1 MRFYEVI
8 AETEY
13 FGDEESAEAKVA
25 EKKKRIV
32 RKTDAFYRDNEEL
45 ACAFVVVADDKLEI
59 ALCVK
64 KGDADEK
71 SIAAS
76 FLEKLEIP
84 YKNLQVK
91 EISMT
96 TYMHGIRAAYRER
109 LISDDDDFAEY
120 AGLETFWC
128 NRDDYFNDK
137 VADGKKTF
145 AELKDDVTRYH
156 LGDEYKEEL
165 DRVLDG
171 KKRRVFLGNPANY
184 FIISRDDAARRV
196 MAQDLIFALYK
207 KGRLQSRRYTIIN
220 LMDSDCTLAD
230 LEEFYKVNQGATVYL
245 KVSAGNFPQGE
256 QVRGVLDMK
265 RVCEVVKKR
274 GTRTLTIFSMDEP
287 SDQCRSKIED
297 YMTGVPLVVFTDNL
311 YKKEKARDAVLA
323 MAKSENFNISDE
335 LLEKLEK
342 SERSYTFGELVE
354 TYNVWRAEYM
364 GSEVFPEY
372 KRFVTHVTEDEKS
385 VKRSDAYARLQK
397 MIGLTNAK
405 KVIDG
410 AIDYFRLQKE
420 YRNRGIQFE
429 RPAMHMCFTGCPGT
443 AKTTVAR
450 LVAEILKDN
459 DILSEGKLI
468 EVGRS
473 QLVGEYVGHTAPRV
487 REAFKRAKGSVLF
500 IDEAYSL
507 VDDRKGSYGSEAINT
522 IVQEMENRREDT
534 LVILA
539 GYPDEMKQL
548 LEWNPGM
555 KSRIAFHVSFDD
567 YTEAELLDITKLIA
581 DQRGMML
588 DKSAEEKLLTIY
600 ADARKDKAFGNGRF
614 ARNLLEKAKFN
625 QANRLI
631 KQDLR
636 FVSDDEIRTLTAEDF
651 DYETKKEAERQFGF
665 GA

>member
-1 MRFYEVI
+1 MRFYEVT
-8 AETEY
+8 AETEF
-13 FGDEESAEAKVA
+13 FGEDESAAAKLA
-25 EKKKRIV
+25 EKKKKIV
-32 RKTDAFYRDNEEL
+32 RKTDAFYRDHEEN

-64 KGDADEK
+64 KGEADEK
-71 SIAAS
+71 TIAAA

-91 EISMT
+91 EISLT

-120 AGLETFWC
+120 AGLEIFWC
-128 NRDDYFNDK
+128 NREDYFNDK
-137 VADGKKTF
+137 VADDKKTF

-165 DRVLDG
+165 ERVLDG

-220 LMDSDCTLAD
+220 LMDSDCSLAD

-274 GTRTLTIFSMDEP
+274 GSRTLTIFSMDEP

-311 YKKEKARDAVLA
+311 YKKEKARDAVL
-323 MAKSENFNISDE
+323 MMSRSENFNISDD
-335 LLEKLEK
+335 LLERLEK
-342 SERSYTFGELVE
+342 SERSYTYGELVE
-354 TYNVWRAEYM
+354 VYNVWRAEYM

-372 KRFVTHVTEDEKS
+372 KRFVTHATEDEKA

-397 MIGLTNAK
+397 MIGLTKAK

-420 YRNRGIQFE
+420 YRSRGIQFD

-459 DILSEGKLI
+459 EILSEGKLI

-539 GYPDEMKQL
+539 GYPDEMAQL

-567 YTEAELLDITKLIA
+567 YTEKELLEITKLIA
-581 DQRGMML
+581 DERGMKL
-588 DKSAEEKLLTIY
+588 DASAEEKLLGIY

-636 FVSDDEIRTLTAEDF
+636 FVSDDEIRTLIAEDF
-651 DYETKKEAERQFGF
+651 DYETKKNAELHFGF
-665 GA
+665 SA